1 MAERTTNRQKKST
14 KQTKTTEIVP
24 KITRTNASTATSGG
38 KTPAKRRRTAKQ
50 EVSSAAVK
58 RSGRTSAVKEKAQ
71 ETLEKAVK
79 KAKAKAAAPL
89 VVKVEEP
96 PIKVEVV
103 PAAPAKASGKKKAAS
118 KKHNASLKVI
128 PLGGLHEIGKNMTL
142 LECEGDILIIDCGM
156 AFPDNDMLG
165 VDVVI
170 PDFTYLRE
178 NREKIRA
185 VVITHAHEDHI
196 GAIPYFLKE
205 FNVPI
210 YASKLTVGFIKSRLK
225 EHNLTGDLREIRAG
239 ERIKAGCFDVEVLHT
254 THSVA
259 DSLCFSIDTPA
270 GRVFHTGDFKVD
282 LTPVDADP
290 IDFGR
295 WAQIGKEG
303 VQLLLAD
310 STNAQRPGS
319 SKSERLVGE
328 SLESIFKNSNA
339 RIIIATFSSNVH
351 RVQKIVNLAQKYG
364 RKIAASGRSIEQMI
378 ALAQELGY
386 MKVPAGILV
395 DIKQVK
401 DYPDSEVVI
410 VTTGSQGETM
420 SALARMAAGEHKQVK
435 IKAGDVV
442 ILSSSPVPGN
452 EKSVN
457 KVLNQLLRLGAQVIY
472 NEIADV
478 HASGHA
484 CSEELRLIHTILKPK
499 YFMPVH
505 GEVKHL
511 MAHSKI
517 AQEIGMS
524 EENIFIGQNGCVLE
538 LGGSGEPVLTLEGVT
553 SGNIMVDGLGVG
565 DVGAVVL
572 NERRGL
578 AEAGLICVTV
588 VYDMSSG
595 ELLAGPEIHTRG
607 FTYVKEYGDLLK
619 GTRDATVKALRVAD
633 QNNITGIQELR
644 NVCKHAV
651 QKYVAETMDRY
662 PVVLPIVM
670 KI

>member
-1 MAERTTNRQKKST
+1 M
-14 KQTKTTEIVP
+14 P
-24 KITRTNASTATSGG
+24 KISRTNARTATSGVKPPAAKSG
-38 KTPAKRRRTAKQ
+38 RRKKTEIKPEITVDVKPKKPEITVKTKAAKTVTVSMDPKPAAKGTR
-50 EVSSAAVK
+50 K
-58 RSGRTSAVKEKAQ
+58 RSKAEK
-71 ETLEKAVK
+71 T
-79 KAKAKAAAPL
+79 AAP
-89 VVKVEEP
+89 KP
-96 PIKVEVV
+96 K
-103 PAAPAKASGKKKAAS
+103 
-118 KKHNASLKVI
+118 LKVI

-142 LECEGDILIIDCGM
+142 LECQDQILIIDCGM

-178 NREKIRA
+178 NREKIKG

-205 FNVPI
+205 FKAPI
-210 YASKLTVGFIKSRLK
+210 YASKLTIGFIKSRLA
-225 EHNLTGDLREIRAG
+225 EHNIEGDLREIHAG
-239 ERIKAGCFDVEVLHT
+239 DIIELGCFKVEVLHT

-259 DSLCFSIDTPA
+259 DSLCFAIETPA
-270 GRVFHTGDFKVD
+270 GKVFHTGDFKID
-282 LTPVDADP
+282 LTPIDSDP

-295 WAQIGKEG
+295 WAQIGKDG
-303 VQLLLAD
+303 VELLLAD
-310 STNAQRPGS
+310 STNAQKPGT

-328 SLESIFKNSNA
+328 SLETIFKTSDR

-351 RVQKIVNLAQKYG
+351 RVQKIVDLAAKYG
-364 RKIAASGRSIEQMI
+364 RKIAASGRSIEQMVV
-378 ALAQELGY
+378 LAQELGY
-386 MKVPAGILV
+386 MKIAAGQLI
-395 DIKQVK
+395 DIKQIK
-401 DYPDSEVVI
+401 NYLDSELVI

-420 SALARMAAGEHKQVK
+420 SALARMASGDHKQVK
-435 IKAGDVV
+435 IKPGDVV

-457 KVLNQLLRLGAQVIY
+457 KVLNQLLALGAQVIY
-472 NEIADV
+472 SEIADV

-484 CSEELRLIHTILKPK
+484 CSEELRLLHTLLKPK

-505 GEVKHL
+505 GEYKHL
-511 MAHSKI
+511 LAHGKI
-517 AQEIGMS
+517 AQELGMDADH
-524 EENIFIGQNGCVLE
+524 IFIGKNGCILE
-538 LGGSGEPVLTLEGVT
+538 IGGEEGAKLNIDAVT

-578 AEAGLICVTV
+578 SEGGLICVTV
-588 VYDMSSG
+588 VYDMATD

-607 FTYVKEYGDLLK
+607 FTYVKEYGDLLN
-619 GTRDATVKALRVAD
+619 GTRKATVDALRVAY

>member
-1 MAERTTNRQKKST
+1 M
-14 KQTKTTEIVP
+14 P
-24 KITRTNASTATSGG
+24 KISRTNARTATSGT
-38 KTPAKRRRTAKQ
+38 KPPAAK
-50 EVSSAAVK
+50 
-58 RSGRTSAVKEKAQ
+58 SGRRKKTEIKPEITVDVKPKAPVIKPKNSAVKPVTVSMEPKPAAKGTRRKKKQ
-71 ETLEKAVK
+71 ETENR
-79 KAKAKAAAPL
+79 PR
-89 VVKVEEP
+89 
-96 PIKVEVV
+96 
-103 PAAPAKASGKKKAAS
+103 
-118 KKHNASLKVI
+118 LKVI

-142 LECEGDILIIDCGM
+142 LECQNQILIIDCGM

-170 PDFTYLRE
+170 PDFTYLRD
-178 NREKIRA
+178 NREKIKG

-205 FNVPI
+205 FRAPI
-210 YASKLTVGFIKSRLK
+210 FASKLTIGFIKSRLA
-225 EHNLTGDLREIRAG
+225 EHNIQGDLREIKAG
-239 ERIKAGCFDVEVLHT
+239 ERIELGCFKVEVLHT

-270 GRVFHTGDFKVD
+270 GRVFHTGDFKID
-282 LTPVDADP
+282 LTPIDADP

-303 VQLLLAD
+303 VDLLLAD
-310 STNAQRPGS
+310 STNAQKPGS

-328 SLESIFKNSNA
+328 SLETIFKTSDR

-351 RVQKIVNLAQKYG
+351 RVQKIVDLAAKYG
-364 RKIAASGRSIEQMI
+364 RKIAASGRSIEQMV

-386 MKVPAGILV
+386 MKIAAGQLI
-395 DIKQVK
+395 DIKQIK
-401 DYPDSEVVI
+401 NYLDSELVI

-420 SALARMAAGEHKQVK
+420 SALARMALGEHKQVK
-435 IKAGDVV
+435 IKPGDVV

-457 KVLNQLLRLGAQVIY
+457 KVMNQLLALGAQVIY

-484 CSEELRLIHTILKPK
+484 CSEELRLMHTLLKPK

-505 GEVKHL
+505 GEYKHL
-511 MAHSKI
+511 LAHGKI
-517 AQEIGMS
+517 AQELGLPQ
-524 EENIFIGQNGCVLE
+524 ENIFIGKNGCIVE
-538 LGGSGEPVLTLEGVT
+538 IGGENAPKISYDAVT

-588 VYDMSSG
+588 VYDMATD

-619 GTRDATVKALRVAD
+619 GTREATVAALRVAY

-651 QKYVAETMDRY
+651 QKYVAETMDIY